1 MFKMY
6 IYIYYIII
14 QYQYV
19 LVILSLNGI
28 SYFGHEGW
36 YVFYNVTADRKST
49 N

>member
-1 MFKMY
+1 MY

-28 SYFGHEGW
+28 SYFGQGKVDN
-36 YVFYNVTADRKST
+36 VFYNVTADRKVQPI
-49 N
+49 